1 LYAAVYAGERLSQW
15 SFLPRMVRDVFAA
28 LHEYRQQPAVVRNAL
43 ALSVLNQAITCC
55 SFYLALRSTGVT
67 GLRMSQFFL
76 IVPLGL
82 VTGAVPISPA
92 GIGVGQAAFFALFT
106 IVAPS
111 YASAG
116 TDAFT
121 VFQAMYILLCVSGL
135 YWYVAYKHADLAP
148 ATPPPVS

>member
-1 LYAAVYAGERLSQW
+1 
-15 SFLPRMVRDVFAA
+15 
-28 LHEYRQQPAVVRNAL
+28 
-43 ALSVLNQAITCC
+43 
-55 SFYLALRSTGVT
+55 
-67 GLRMSQFFL
+67 
-76 IVPLGL
+76 

-135 YWYVAYKHADLAP
+135 FWYVAYKHADLSSGTPSP
-148 ATPPPVS
+148 AS